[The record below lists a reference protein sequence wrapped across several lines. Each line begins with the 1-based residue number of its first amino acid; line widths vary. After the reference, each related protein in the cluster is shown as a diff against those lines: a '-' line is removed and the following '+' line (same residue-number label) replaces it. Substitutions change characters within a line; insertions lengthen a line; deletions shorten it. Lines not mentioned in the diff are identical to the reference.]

1 MKRVNQKGLA
11 SRTTAWILSAA
22 LAFSAC
28 PISAQAEENMEEN
41 TQVTEEQQSEA
52 KEETKGSDEQKSDT
66 EEAEET
72 QEAKS
77 EEKEV
82 VEEETS
88 EEETTV
94 EESSVEESSEET
106 SEEVVSEE
114 VSEEENS
121 EEVTTDEEMTEAVTE
136 EVTVVEEQ
144 VVALAAEIGN
154 VTKSCP
160 TIESDGKVTFHYYPE
175 DGEEV
180 NSAYVKGSWSA
191 SWDQYF
197 YMTEEEPGVWSVTAD
212 LSLEKSY
219 EYGIVVNENWVGDPT
234 NPRNGGNSE
243 ILRNPYFNSDGSV
256 TIFYYPQ
263 GDESVKLLYKTADD
277 SEYKSVAMTQDA
289 YHSALLSATITEQG
303 NYTYALEVDGSQTA
317 DVNCKEASFV
327 ISKLP
332 EDDAS
337 VKSPVVNGNK
347 VTFNYF
353 APTAG
358 SVNLA
363 GEMNGWSSS
372 ATELTYNETTGFW
385 SVEQE
390 LAPGRYEYKF
400 VVDGGNWVMD
410 TRNEAQSSGNSLC
423 VVSGLESTTL
433 DVEAGSEVVLPTSLR
448 MFDENG
454 TASDVTPEYTIEEQY
469 QGTLTVVDGKIAVP
483 SNFTAES
490 FKVIA
495 SYGEYSS
502 EVVVNV
508 QANVYTYTIYYLDN
522 NHQDVSSASLWIWSD
537 GVNGTQY
544 FFTDKEELEDGN
556 TWLKAEVAVPFDGLY
571 MIPRA
576 HDDWS
581 WQDVDKSFDNTEA
594 QKNVTLYLMNGDTTA
609 YTSIPD
615 AVEKEYRYVIVE
627 YNRPANDY
635 TGWNIYS
642 WNTGYGSE
650 VTVDFKEIAGKM
662 VALIPVVDT
671 KESISF
677 CMRRSEDGNA
687 WAEKDGGDHTVAI
700 PLDQRVVKA
709 SFEQGEGVTGNLPYN
724 IGYET
729 DVTADEITFY
739 YRDDA
744 LYEKYEEASLEG
756 KIKLVW
762 DGTEYEMTYDA
773 QNERYFYTGK
783 LEAGDHYYGYNVDGN
798 LVIDKFNDAT
808 VEVEGVTYSTY
819 KYVAFDAELTASV
832 SLETMDYNDN
842 AVLKLALGN
851 DTDEIEVV
859 EAYADLSALGQS
871 SKFAID
877 PALMEGTIAV
887 NENIATGKKE
897 IPVTVKDQYGNLYT
911 TTATV
916 TVVSRDNSNDFDW
929 DEAVIYF
936 AVTDRFFDGNS
947 SNNDAYGTGSYDTTQ
962 GSMYHGGDFAGLEA
976 KLDYLQELGV
986 NTVWITP
993 IVENIEDIFTCDG
1006 YTNQYNSGYHGYWAS
1021 DFTQLNQHL
1030 GTEAEFSALIDA
1042 MHARGM
1048 KLMVDVVLN
1057 HAGYGVEDAYNDT
1070 YIPGKNMLRD
1080 KTTTVKG
1087 DDKKD
1092 ALSSLPD
1099 FVTEDEDVRN
1109 MLIAWQ
1115 TSWVSNYDI
1124 DYFRVD
1130 TVKHVDDTTWKAF
1143 KNAITYI
1150 DPDFKMIGEYAGSGY
1165 ATNAGQLGTGQMDS
1179 ILDFDFNDQALSFVN
1194 GNLSGV
1200 ESFMEGRNAGI
1211 NNTAT
1216 VGSFLSSHDED
1227 GLMYRMMNESGKF
1240 SEDKAYDLMK
1250 VAATFQITAKG
1261 QPVIYYGEELGQT
1274 GANNWPYQTNRYD
1287 MDWASANDDNDMLV
1301 HYQKLLDI
1309 RNEYTDVF
1317 AKGGRSTVTVDDS
1330 NGVLVVS
1337 RNYAGAA
1344 LYVGFNINQTEAK
1357 DVVVTLNAKTT
1368 YTDLYNGTTYTTDEN
1383 GAVTI
1388 TIPSAADGGTV
1399 ILKAGETKV
1408 PEVKPEV
1415 KPEEPE
1421 VKPEM
1426 PEVNPETTVEVKHN
1440 TSKSTRSSKESNTT
1454 TAPAKVVL
1462 QPTYTKMDGTI
1473 VSGWKNVIRE
1483 AVKEAEANRV
1493 PLTGSVEDAV
1503 NTQSLVVDIIIEENT
1518 VKTIPAEEVKSMVES
1533 GADFRFHYGKDIVVV
1548 FTNSTLAEVTGD
1560 LDLNIL
1566 VSDDK
1571 DFGQNFKSLVLDP
1584 RKKAIYGAKLA
1595 FAFNLGTEN
1604 AGKTAFIFHRNLE
1617 NNQVELMTTCIIG
1630 EDGTIA
1636 MPGVDYTDFIILY

>member
-11 SRTTAWILSAA
+11 GRTTAWILSAA
-22 LAFSAC
+22 LVFSAC
-28 PISAQAEENMEEN
+28 PVSVQAEESTEDY
-41 TQVTEEQQSEA
+41 TQVTEEQQSEE
-52 KEETKGSDEQKSDT
+52 KEESKGFEVEDSEKA
-66 EEAEET
+66 EAEEG
-72 QEAKS
+72 
-77 EEKEV
+77 KENESKENEL
-82 VEEETS
+82 EEETS
-88 EEETTV
+88 EAETKAEESDAAENSGEESAEENESQEEITTGAETTEEETTI
-94 EESSVEESSEET
+94 
-106 SEEVVSEE
+106 
-114 VSEEENS
+114 
-121 EEVTTDEEMTEAVTE
+121 
-136 EVTVVEEQ
+136 EEQ
-144 VVALAAEIGN
+144 AVALFAQIGN
-154 VTKSCP
+154 VTKTCP
-160 TIESDGKVTFHYYPE
+160 TIGTDGAVTFHYYPE

-180 NSAYVKGSWSA
+180 DSAYVKGSWSGDW
-191 SWDQYF
+191 SKYY
-197 YMTEEEPGVWSVTAD
+197 YMTEDESGVWSVTAD
-212 LSLEKSY
+212 LSLDKSY

-243 ILRNPYFNSDGSV
+243 IIRNPHFNSDGSV

-263 GDESVKLLYKTADD
+263 GDENVKLLYKTADD
-277 SEYKSVAMTQDA
+277 AAYKSIAMTQDA
-289 YHSALLSATITEQG
+289 QHSALLSATVTEQG
-303 NYTYALEVDGSQTA
+303 DYTYALEVSGSQTA
-317 DVNCKEASFV
+317 DVNCKEAAFS
-327 ISKLP
+327 INKLP

-347 VTFNYF
+347 VAFHYF

-363 GEMNGWSSS
+363 GTMNGWSSS
-372 ATELTYNETTGFW
+372 ATALTYDETTGFW
-385 SVEQE
+385 SIEQE
-390 LAPGRYEYKF
+390 LVPGRYEYKF
-400 VVDGGNWVMD
+400 VVDGNWYTD
-410 TRNEAQSSGNSLC
+410 PRNEVQSSGNSLC
-423 VVSGLESTTL
+423 IVSGLESTSL
-433 DVEAGSEVVLPTSLR
+433 DAEAGNEAVLPASLR
-448 MFDENG
+448 MFDEDG

-469 QGTLTVVDGKIAVP
+469 QDILTVVDGKIAVP
-483 SNFTAES
+483 SDFTAES

-495 SYGEYSS
+495 SYAEYSS

-508 QANVYTYTIYYLDN
+508 QANVYTYTIYYLDDS
-522 NHQDVSSASLWIWSD
+522 HQDVSSASLWIWSD

-571 MIPRA
+571 IIPRA

-581 WQDVDKSFDNTEA
+581 WQDVDKSFDNTA
-594 QKNVTLYLMNGDTTA
+594 AKKNVTLYLLNGDTTV

-627 YNRPANDY
+627 YNRPADDY

-662 VALIPVVDT
+662 AALIPVVDT

-677 CMRRSEDGNA
+677 CMRRSEEGNP

-700 PLDQRVVKA
+700 PLNQKVVKA
-709 SFEQGEGVTGNLPYN
+709 SFEQGEGITGNLPYN

-729 DVTADEITFY
+729 DVTAGEITFY

-744 LYEKYEEASLEG
+744 LYEKYEEAALEG

-762 DGTEYEMTYDA
+762 DGAEYEMTYDA

-783 LEAGDHYYGYNVDGN
+783 LEAGEHYYGYQIDGS
-798 LVIDKFNDAT
+798 LVLDRFNEET
-808 VEVEGVTYSTY
+808 VEMEGVTYSAY
-819 KYVAFDAELTASV
+819 QYVAFDAELTASV

-842 AVLKLALGN
+842 AVLKLTLGT

-871 SKFAID
+871 SKFVID
-877 PALMEGTIAV
+877 SALMEGTIAV
-887 NENIATGKKE
+887 HENIPAGKKE
-897 IPVTVKDQYGNLYT
+897 IPVTVKDQFGNLYT
-911 TTATV
+911 TTAAV

-947 SNNDAYGTGSYDTTQ
+947 SNNDAYGTGSYDATQ

-976 KLDYLQELGV
+976 KLDYLQDLGV
-986 NTVWITP
+986 NTIWITP
-993 IVENIEDIFTCDG
+993 IVENIEDVFTCDG

-1021 DFTQLNQHL
+1021 DFTKLNKHL
-1030 GTEAEFSALIDA
+1030 GTEEEFSELIDA
-1042 MHARGM
+1042 LHARGM

-1057 HAGYGVEDAYNDT
+1057 HAGYGMEEAYDNT

-1092 ALSSLPD
+1092 GLSGLPD
-1099 FVTEDEDVRN
+1099 FVTEDADVRN
-1109 MLIAWQ
+1109 MLVAWQ
-1115 TSWVSNYDI
+1115 TAWVSKYDI

-1143 KNAITYI
+1143 KNALTYVN
-1150 DPDFKMIGEYAGSGY
+1150 PDFKMIGEYAGSGY
-1165 ATNAGQLGTGQMDS
+1165 ATNAGQLGTGQMDA

-1194 GNLSGV
+1194 GNLASV

-1240 SEDKAYDLMK
+1240 SQEKAYDLMK

-1287 MDWASANDDNDMLV
+1287 MDWASANEDNDMLV
-1301 HYQKLLDI
+1301 HYQKLLEI

-1317 AKGGRSTVTVDDS
+1317 AKGQRSTVKLDES
-1330 NGVLVVS
+1330 NGTLVVS
-1337 RNYAGAA
+1337 RTYAGEA

-1357 DVVVTLNAKTT
+1357 NVVVSLNAGTT
-1368 YTDLYNGTTYTTDEN
+1368 YTDLYSGNNYTADKNGE
-1383 GAVTI
+1383 VTI

-1399 ILKAGETKV
+1399 ILKEGENKA
-1408 PEVKPEV
+1408 PEK
-1415 KPEEPE
+1415 
-1421 VKPEM
+1421 
-1426 PEVNPETTVEVKHN
+1426 PETTVD
-1440 TSKSTRSSKESNTT
+1440 SKSTGSSQESNT
-1454 TAPAKVVL
+1454 ASVPAKVVL

-1473 VSGWKNVIRE
+1473 VSGWKNVIKE
-1483 AVKEAEANRV
+1483 AVMEAEANRV
-1493 PLTGSVEDAV
+1493 PLAGSAEEAV
-1503 NTQSLVVDIIIEENT
+1503 NAQSLVVDIMLEENT
-1518 VKTIPAEEVKSMVES
+1518 VKTIGAEEVKSMVES
-1533 GADFRFHYGKDIVVV
+1533 GADFRFHYGKDIVLV

-1566 VSDDK
+1566 ISEDK
-1571 DFGQNFKSLVLDP
+1571 DFGQEFQSIVLDP
-1584 RKKAIYGAKLA
+1584 RKKAIYGTKIAA
-1595 FAFNLGTEN
+1595 AFNLGTEN
-1604 AGKTAFIFHRNLE
+1604 AGKTAFIFCRNLT
-1617 NNQVELMTTCIIG
+1617 NNQVELMTTCVIST
-1630 EDGTIA
+1630 DGTIA
-1636 MPGVDYTDFIILY
+1636 MPSVDYTDLIILY